1 VDLQLQREYKGRGGG
16 APGRRGLWKLRRT
29 RGDATPQPQDA
40 VDGGGSREQAAACG
54 DGEAGGFGAQGRQ
67 EQPAGGRTGVWPRV
81 VDGLSEESELPAII
95 TRRTIR
101 FVSLYFFPFK
111 VYHYHYYLRS
121 YLSVIIIKTY
131 QCNCK

>member
-95 TRRTIR
+95 TREGQLDLCRYTS
-101 FVSLYFFPFK
+101 FLLK
-111 VYHYHYYLRS
+111 C
-121 YLSVIIIKTY
+121 IIIIII
-131 QCNCK
+131 